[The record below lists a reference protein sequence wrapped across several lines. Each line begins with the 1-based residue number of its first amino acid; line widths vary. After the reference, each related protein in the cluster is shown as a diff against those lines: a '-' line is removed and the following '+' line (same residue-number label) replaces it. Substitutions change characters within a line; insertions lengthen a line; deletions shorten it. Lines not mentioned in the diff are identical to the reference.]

1 MTEQAQEPQKLDRK
15 DLKILALK
23 QELSDKSEL
32 IADLRA
38 ELTETVEYAN
48 EQIRALVDKVQE
60 LENPKQEEDE
70 DEVSDEEEPD
80 TDSDTAK

>member
-1 MTEQAQEPQKLDRK
+1 MTEQVQEQEPQKLDRK

-38 ELTETVEYAN
+38 ELTETIQVAN
-48 EQIRALVDKVQE
+48 EQIRQLAGRIQE
-60 LENPKQEEDE
+60 LENPAPEEAEDE
-70 DEVSDEEEPD
+70 TPQEVSDT
-80 TDSDTAK
+80 TDK